1 MLKLRR
7 GFSLIE
13 LIIGMAIFAV
23 LLALAVPSFTVWLK
37 SAKVRT
43 TTESVQNGL
52 QIARSEAVRRN
63 TIVRFQLMS
72 TLDDT
77 CALSTSGPH
86 WVVSRDVATGKCA
99 TAASDTTAP
108 RIIQTRDGAE
118 GGDSNTALASGQ
130 SSYIFNGMGRL
141 TSTPSQVDTSVTLGG
156 TCIADGGEIRCLRI
170 TVSAGGE
177 IRMCDPALPTTDA
190 QGC

>member
-1 MLKLRR
+1 MLKSRR

-23 LLALAVPSFTVWLK
+23 LLALAVPSFTIWMK

-43 TTESVQNGL
+43 TTESLQNGL
-52 QIARSEAVRRN
+52 QIARAEAVRRN
-63 TIVRFQLMS
+63 TIVRFQLVDV
-72 TLDDT
+72 LDNT

-86 WVVSRDVATGKCA
+86 WVVSRDDAAAKCG
-99 TAASDTTAP
+99 TAVSDTAAP

-118 GGDSNTALASGQ
+118 GGDSNTTLLSDE
-130 SSYIFNGMGRL
+130 SSYLFNGMGRL
-141 TSTPSQVDTSVTLGG
+141 TSAPSQINVSVTLGG
-156 TCIADGGEIRCLRI
+156 TCIAAGGQIRCLRI

>member
-1 MLKLRR
+1 MLTSRR

-23 LLALAVPSFTVWLK
+23 LLALAVPSFTIWMK

-43 TTESVQNGL
+43 STESMQNGL
-52 QIARSEAVRRN
+52 QIARAEAVRRN
-63 TIVRFQLMS
+63 TIVRFQLMNA
-72 TLDDT
+72 LDDT
-77 CALSTSGPH
+77 CALSTTGPH
-86 WVVSRDVATGKCA
+86 WVVSRDDASSQCA
-99 TAASDTTAP
+99 TPASDTTAP

-118 GGDSNTALASGQ
+118 GADSNTALLAGE
-130 SSYIFNGMGRL
+130 SSFIFNGMGRL
-141 TSTPSQVDTSVTLGG
+141 TSTPSAINVSVTLGG
-156 TCIADGGEIRCLRI
+156 TCIADGGKIRCLRI